1 MELWI
6 ILLVLIALVALNY
19 LSMILQENLIQP
31 FVASIEKK
39 EGFEGENR
47 EDPDTKAVDESQGM
61 IRWLDNSQLYD
72 SFYAGVYDQLTQGSV
87 RTQAEVGLMLHE
99 WTKRG
104 TDLKTLEVL
113 DGGCGTGIACAAL
126 AKMGVK
132 RVVGMDISQDML
144 TQAATKTLESST
156 LTSEQKRTIE
166 WKKADLMDPSAN
178 AGGAF
183 THAFLLYFTIY
194 YFADKETV
202 FRNLFFWVKP
212 GGRLVVHVVNKHKFD
227 PMLESSAPWLG
238 FSLQKYSDT
247 RVTKS
252 EVVFDKFKY
261 IAEFDLQD
269 PLAEFR
275 ETFRFKDGKVRRQK
289 HTFRMED
296 MNTIVGFA
304 KAAGWEYLGYTDLTP
319 VSFEYA
325 YHLHFKH
332 P

>member
-6 ILLVLIALVALNY
+6 ILLILIALVALNY
-19 LSMILQENLIQP
+19 LSTLLQENLIQP
-31 FVASIEKK
+31 FVASMEQK
-39 EGFEGENR
+39 EGFEDHDE
-47 EDPDTKAVDESQGM
+47 TKAVDESQGM

-104 TDLKTLEVL
+104 ADLKTFEVL

-132 RVVGMDISQDML
+132 RIVGMDTSQSML
-144 TQAATKTLESST
+144 NQAATKTLEEST
-156 LTSEQKRTIE
+156 LTNEQKRTIE
-166 WKKADLMDPSAN
+166 WKKADLIDPSAN
-178 AGGAF
+178 AGGSF

-238 FSLQKYSDT
+238 FSLQKYSDS

-296 MNTIVGFA
+296 MNAIVGMA
-304 KAAGWEYLGYTDLTP
+304 KAAGWEYMGYTDLTP

-332 P
+332 A